1 MEETEKTVAK
11 AGAVPGGRCRR
22 RRRCHTASCMQSVN
36 DNHITPYIVKGH
48 PSLLRGAGI

>member
-1 MEETEKTVAK
+1 
-11 AGAVPGGRCRR
+11 
-22 RRRCHTASCMQSVN
+22 MQSVN